1 MKTKLMTS
9 VTALTSSAKA
19 RMMLRVI
26 AVAIVSIA
34 VVFSYSGVAFADGA
48 DLDGVVSPIVDL
60 INSFINPMLALVS
73 AGGTLFCIMLGV
85 KFATAEEPQEKEKR
99 KQALKTAII
108 GFVLIFVLIVALKLS
123 IGPLTDWMTSSTA
136 GSSSTAATVSDGN

>member
-1 MKTKLMTS
+1 MKTKLMKI
-9 VTALTSSAKA
+9 A
-19 RMMLRVI
+19 
-26 AVAIVSIA
+26 AVAAATLAGVLA
-34 VVFSYSGVAFADGA
+34 YSGGAFAAGA
-48 DLDGVVSPIVDL
+48 DFDGVVSPIVDL
-60 INSFINPMLALVS
+60 INSFVNPMLALVA

-123 IGPLTDWMTSSTA
+123 IGPLSDWMASSTA
-136 GSSSTAATVSDGN
+136 GASTSVTVTESDTTQ

>member
-9 VTALTSSAKA
+9 ITALTSSTKA

-48 DLDGVVSPIVDL
+48 DLDGVVSPIDR
-60 INSFINPMLALVS
+60 INSFINLMLALVS

-136 GSSSTAATVSDGN
+136 GSSSTAATVSEGN

>member
-1 MKTKLMTS
+1 MKTKLMRS
-9 VTALTSSAKA
+9 VKALTSSTKN
-19 RMMLRVI
+19 RMVLRTL
-26 AVAIVSIA
+26 AVAIVTLA
-34 VVFSYSGVAFADGA
+34 GVFAYSGTAFADGA

-60 INSFINPMLALVS
+60 INSFVNPMLAIVA

-108 GFVLIFVLIVALKLS
+108 GFVLIVALKLS
-123 IGPLTDWMTSSTA
+123 IGPLTDWMTSSTQT
-136 GSSSTAATVSDGN
+136 SSTAATLSEGSGN